1 MSKEEFVKVVA
12 SDLPTPPSY
21 FFYNVGLNKQNSLE
35 DVNKVIKAS
44 LIKLDPKNIKSDV
57 IILDTRN
64 SISDGFIKGSINI
77 NLKIPFA
84 SWVGTLLPYDKDI
97 VLISD
102 KGTEE

>member
-1 MSKEEFVKVVA
+1 M
-12 SDLPTPPSY
+12 
-21 FFYNVGLNKQNSLE
+21 
-35 DVNKVIKAS
+35 
-44 LIKLDPKNIKSDV
+44 
-57 IILDTRN
+57 DTRN

-102 KGTEE
+102 KGTEEQAILRLSRIGYDRVIGYTYFEDWVS